1 MNILPGKEVIEGDIV
16 KFVCRVVN
24 PPPNVVVFLT
34 KDKRV
39 LKTAYI
45 SFSHT
50 LRVLAEDS
58 GEYVCKADRGNVQ
71 KEAYKS
77 IKVKG
82 KYWMSDC
89 VVKGWAT

>member
-71 KEAYKS
+71 KEAYES

-82 KYWMSDC
+82 KYWMSDW